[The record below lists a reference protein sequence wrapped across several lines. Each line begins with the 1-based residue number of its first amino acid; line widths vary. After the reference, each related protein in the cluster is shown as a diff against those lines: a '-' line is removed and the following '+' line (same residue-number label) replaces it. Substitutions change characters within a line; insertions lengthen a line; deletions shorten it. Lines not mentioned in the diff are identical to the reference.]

1 MSVDGSLLRAV
12 GVLALSLQIG
22 WVPAVQADDLLGVAR
37 RAQAHDATY
46 LAARRTLEAATERPI
61 QARGGMLPAAHLTAS
76 ASRQSG
82 QASFADAD
90 PVDRKVRNR
99 GWSVQVTQPLWRPAN
114 LAGWRHAEAQ
124 LEQAREQFR
133 QAEQDLLLRVAQ
145 AYLDVLVAQEGRR
158 AAKSY
163 RAAVEHQLALAT
175 RNFDVGTGAITDVHE
190 AQARRDAARAQGVA
204 AHNEVELR
212 TAELERLLGASP
224 GTLHLLNPSAELP
237 PPPAG
242 ELQRWLDSAREDHPA
257 VRIQRTALEVAR
269 AEVERQR
276 AGHSPTLDLTASYGP
291 TRASGS
297 MSSPADIASHVRS
310 AQVGVNFTMP
320 LYAGG
325 AVQSRVREAL
335 AMSEKAEEELEAAKR
350 LASTQAR
357 QAHAGVLNGLA
368 QVDALASA
376 VQSSEA
382 AIASNRV
389 GYRIGTRIN
398 TDVLNAEQQL
408 HAAQRDWHKARVDTL
423 MNGLRL
429 KAAIGELSE
438 LDLASINALLMPPL
452 P

>member
-1 MSVDGSLLRAV
+1 MNVEARVHLAGLL
-12 GVLALSLQIG
+12 VLALVCGLGPAAARAESLLDI
-22 WVPAVQADDLLGVAR
+22 AR
-37 RAQAHDATY
+37 RAQTHDATY
-46 LAARRTLEAATERPI
+46 LAARRALDAAVERPV
-61 QARGGMLPAAHLTAS
+61 QARAALLPAAHISAA

-82 QASFADAD
+82 QAAFAEAA
-90 PVDRKVRNR
+90 PVDRDVRNR
-99 GWSVQVTQPLWRPAN
+99 SWSVQVTQPIWRPASV
-114 LAGWRHAEAQ
+114 AGWRHAEAQ

-145 AYLDVLVAQEGRR
+145 SYLDVLVAQEGRR

-175 RNFDVGTGAITDVHE
+175 RNFEVGTGAITDVHE

-204 AHNEVELR
+204 AQNDVELR

-224 GTLHLLNPSAELP
+224 GALQPLDPAAALP
-237 PPPAG
+237 EPPAD
-242 ELQRWLDSAREDHPA
+242 ELQRWLDAARSDHPA
-257 VRIQRTALEVAR
+257 VRIHRSAVGVAR
-269 AEVERQR
+269 LEVERQR

-297 MSSPADIASHVRS
+297 MGSPADIASHVRS
-310 AQVGVNFTMP
+310 AQLGVNFTMP

-335 AMSEKAEEELEAAKR
+335 AMHEKAEEELEAAR
-350 LASTQAR
+350 RHASTQAR
-357 QAHAGVLNGLA
+357 QAHAGWLNGLA
-368 QVDALASA
+368 QVEALASA

-382 AIASNRV
+382 ALASNRV

-429 KAAIGELSE
+429 KAATGDLSE
-438 LDLASINALLMPPL
+438 LDLARINALLLPPL

>member
-1 MSVDGSLLRAV
+1 MNVEGNRHFV
-12 GVLALSLQIG
+12 GALALWLCIG
-22 WVPAVQADDLLGVAR
+22 APSANAEDLLGIAQRAR
-37 RAQAHDATY
+37 SHDASY
-46 LAARRTLEAATERPI
+46 LAARRALDAAAERPI
-61 QARGGMLPAAHLTAS
+61 QARAGLLPAVHMAA
-76 ASRQSG
+76 AANVQSG
-82 QASFADAD
+82 QAAFADAG

-99 GWSVQVTQPLWRPAN
+99 NWSLQVTQPIWRPAS
-114 LAGWRHAEAQ
+114 LAGWHHAEAQ

-133 QAEQDLLLRVAQ
+133 QAEQELLLRAAQ
-145 AYLDVLVAQEGRR
+145 SYMDVLVAQEGRR
-158 AAKSY
+158 AAGSY
-163 RAAVEHQLALAT
+163 LAAVEQQLTLAS

-204 AHNEVELR
+204 AQNEVELR
-212 TAELERLLGASP
+212 MAELERLLGEAP
-224 GTLHLLNPSAELP
+224 GALRPLDPLVALP
-237 PPPAG
+237 PPPADG
-242 ELQRWLDSAREDHPA
+242 LQDWLDAARAEHPA
-257 VRIQRTALEVAR
+257 VRIQRSAVEVAR

-291 TRASGS
+291 THASGN
-297 MSSPADIASHVRS
+297 MSSPADIASRVHS
-310 AQVGVNFTMP
+310 SQLGVNFTLP

-335 AMSEKAEEELEAAKR
+335 SMRDKAEEDLEAARR

-357 QAHAGVLNGLA
+357 QAHAGLLNGLA

-376 VQSSEA
+376 VRSSEA
-382 AIASNRV
+382 ALASNRV

-408 HAAQRDWHKARVDTL
+408 HAAQRDWHKARAETL

-429 KAAIGELSE
+429 KAAAGGLSDA
-438 LDLASINALLMPPL
+438 DLATINTLLVPRL

>member
-1 MSVDGSLLRAV
+1 MNAEKIPRYVV
-12 GVLALSLQIG
+12 VLALWICMA
-22 WVPAVQADDLLGVAR
+22 PASASAEDLLDIAQ

-46 LAARRTLEAATERPI
+46 LAARRALDAAAERPI
-61 QARGGMLPAAHLTAS
+61 QARAGLLPAAHLA
-76 ASRQSG
+76 AAANRQSG
-82 QASFADAD
+82 QAAFSGAA
-90 PVDRKVRNR
+90 PVDREVRNR
-99 GWSVQVTQPLWRPAN
+99 NWSLQLTQPIWRPAS

-133 QAEQDLLLRVAQ
+133 QAGQDLLLRAAQ
-145 AYLDVLVAQEGRR
+145 SYLDVLVAQEGRR
-158 AAKSY
+158 AAGSY
-163 RAAVEHQLALAT
+163 LAAVEQQLALAG

-204 AHNEVELR
+204 AQNEVELR
-212 TAELERLLGASP
+212 MAELERLLGGAP
-224 GTLHLLNPSAELP
+224 GALRPLDPLAALP
-237 PPPAG
+237 PPPADG
-242 ELQRWLDSAREDHPA
+242 LQGWLDAARAEHPA
-257 VRIQRTALEVAR
+257 VRIQRSAVDVAS

-291 TRASGS
+291 THASGS
-297 MSSPADIASHVRS
+297 MSSPADIASRVRS
-310 AQVGVNFTMP
+310 SQLGVNFTLP

-335 AMSEKAEEELEAAKR
+335 AMRDKAEEDLEAARR

-357 QAHAGVLNGLA
+357 QAHAGLLNGLA

-376 VQSSEA
+376 VRSSEA
-382 AIASNRV
+382 ALASNRV

-408 HAAQRDWHKARVDTL
+408 HAAQRDWHKARAETL

-429 KAAIGELSE
+429 KAAAGELSDA
-438 LDLASINALLMPPL
+438 DLATINALLVPRL